1 MDSKYSVDDWAE
13 VVDDDYCYNC
23 SKWIEATMDDC
34 CPICDEEVDYAD
46 KFTSATTAKVAISD
60 APTVTSTGDIWNR
73 GSGYTW
79 GGGSGW
85 WQNSSR
91 GSVSSM
97 WGSWG
102 GGYNSYDSGN
112 ASRLLKHKRHL
123 DSLCK
128 VVDPTVTHDL
138 DWSSNKTSYSD
149 IRRNLIRIDGSL
161 LKESEDNLDITSG
174 LAIHEKLHLIHS
186 KGIDRWER
194 EYSLEHDLDGTERQL
209 LHSIMNSV
217 EDEYIEKQLHKTNAG
232 FVTYIEK
239 VKQHYFNKKMEE
251 KLKDNDENPFIDL
264 LNSLLAFIRWPA
276 HLNESRRKKH
286 AKHIGFFARALK
298 DALNSRENV
307 YKCVDALFQ
316 YLRQVAD
323 KMVKDGG
330 EQMKKDI
337 EDKMSELKEALDDS
351 DMSDEDWESIRK
363 KVTEDI
369 KRKDRRRSSVSK
381 AIPAGKLREYD
392 AITDYSKD
400 IEKLSDE
407 LMNEIQELE
416 DSDYEEYD
424 ISDVGLV
431 AGKAKKVTWR
441 KAVGDEHARRI
452 YNRCSSEI
460 KNTTTQLKRKI
471 DLYGNTQRHVIRNQK
486 RGKIDKRMLHRI
498 PTGRSDLFKLD
509 IIQEDKPLDVCLLVD
524 ESGSMGS
531 YKMDI
536 ARKSAI
542 AIKEALSDNSKLNL
556 WVFGHTADGESGWH
570 TETFTTNMTEYWG
583 PSMRD
588 RPMAMGAMRA
598 RYENRDGTAIYAAA
612 TKVKKESEQPMSN
625 KLMLILSDGQ
635 PAAYGYGGDMGR
647 KHVKKVVTYL
657 EAQGWN
663 IIQIGI
669 AGANKYHQERMFSN
683 HMMVDDM
690 EELAPR
696 LGKII
701 RRVIQV

>member
-1 MDSKYSVDDWAE
+1 MDTKHTSVDKWAE

-23 SKWIEATMDDC
+23 SKWIEADDNDC
-34 CPICDEEVDYAD
+34 CPICEEEVDYAD
-46 KFTSATTAKVAISD
+46 KFATASTAKVAISD
-60 APTVTSTGDIWNR
+60 APDVDSTGDMWNR
-73 GSGYTW
+73 SSGYTW
-79 GGGSGW
+79 GGGGW
-85 WQNSSR
+85 WQSDR

-102 GGYNSYDSGN
+102 GAYNQDTGG
-112 ASRLLKHKRHL
+112 AARLLKHKRHL

-138 DWSSNKTSYSD
+138 DWSSSKTSYSD

-161 LKESEDNLDITSG
+161 LRESEDNLDITSG

-186 KGIDRWER
+186 KGIDKWER
-194 EYSLEHDLDGTERQL
+194 EYIYDNNLDTTEAQL

-232 FVTYIEK
+232 FVTYIES
-239 VKQHYFNKKMEE
+239 VKQHYFNKKMED
-251 KLKDNDENPFIDL
+251 KLQENDKNPFIDL
-264 LNSLLAFIRWPA
+264 LNTLLAFIRWPA
-276 HLNESRRKKH
+276 HLDAGRRKKH
-286 AKHIGFFARALK
+286 AKHIGFFARALTN
-298 DALNSRENV
+298 ALDSRENV
-307 YKCVDALFQ
+307 YKGVDALFG
-316 YLRQVAD
+316 YLRQVAE

-330 EQMKKDI
+330 EGLKKDI
-337 EDKMSELKEALDDS
+337 EEKMKELKDALDGS
-351 DMSDEDWESIRK
+351 EMSKEDWDK
-363 KVTEDI
+363 I
-369 KRKDRRRSSVSK
+369 KEQVAKDATRKDKRRSGISK
-381 AIPAGKLREYD
+381 LVKRGDMHDYD
-392 AITDYSKD
+392 SMTDYSKD
-400 IEKLSDE
+400 MEKLSDE
-407 LMNEIQELE
+407 LMDEIQELE
-416 DSDYEEYD
+416 ESDYSEYD
-424 ISDVGLV
+424 IKDVGLI
-431 AGKAKKVTWR
+431 AGRAKKVTWR
-441 KAVGDEHARRI
+441 KAIGDDHARGV
-452 YNRCSSEI
+452 YNRLSGEMKQTS
-460 KNTTTQLKRKI
+460 NQLKRKI
-471 DLYGNTQRHVIRNQK
+471 DLYGNTQVHIIRNQK

-498 PTGRSDLFKLD
+498 PTGRTDLFKLD
-509 IIQEDKPLDVCLLVD
+509 IIQEDKPLDICLLVD

-531 YKMDI
+531 YKMEV

-542 AIKEALSDNSKLNL
+542 AIKEALADNPKLNL

-570 TETFTTNMTEYWG
+570 EEVWSTNMTEYWG
-583 PSMRD
+583 PTMKD
-588 RPMAMGAMRA
+588 RPAAMGAMRA

-635 PAAYGYGGDMGR
+635 PAAYGYGGDTGR

-669 AGANKYHQERMFSN
+669 SGANKYHQERMFKN
-683 HMMVDDM
+683 HMFVDDM
-690 EELAPR
+690 DDLAPK